1 MSVIEVE
8 SIDHITLVVQDLE
21 ASRRFYV
28 DLLGMQDVSRPDFS
42 FKGAWF
48 QAGNTLIHLILEHE
62 QSGSAGNSAKELR
75 STRAHHFAFRL
86 PDAQAAWETLQ
97 ASGAALDVIAEPK
110 QRPDGAVQFFI
121 ADPDGHRVEITS
133 EPNS

>member
-1 MSVIEVE
+1 MAVIEVE
-8 SIDHITLVVQDLE
+8 SIDHITLVVNDLE
-21 ASRRFYV
+21 ASRKFYV
-28 DLLGMQDVSRPDFS
+28 DLLGMQDVPRPDFS

-62 QSGSAGNSAKELR
+62 QSGSAGNSAKQLR

-97 ASGAALDVIAEPK
+97 TSGVALDVISEPK
-110 QRPDGAVQFFI
+110 HRPDGAVQFFI

-133 EPNS
+133 EPVQ